1 MIKLQ
6 KVSNREYCLLE
17 DYTVYVKNY
26 KITVKE
32 GFIFDGASLPRV
44 TWSLIG
50 CPFIGAYTIPA
61 LIHDALYASEIV
73 SRQEADSIFLA
84 LLEEYGVSYLKRYSM
99 YWGVRAGG
107 GLVWLKHT
115 AETVNESKK
124 YITIETL

>member
-1 MIKLQ
+1 MVKLQ

-17 DYTVYVKNY
+17 DYTVYVKDY
-26 KITVKE
+26 SITVKE

-73 SRQEADSIFLA
+73 SRKEADDIFLD
-84 LLEEYGVSYLKRYSM
+84 LLEEYGVGYLKRYSM

-107 GLVWLKHT
+107 GFVWLKHKP
-115 AETVNESKK
+115 NEVLIDKG
-124 YITIETL
+124 YINVEKI